1 MSLWLPLTII
11 GLAWLWR
18 GPSWRPRPLGV
29 AKPPRPWML
38 GHRGARGP
46 RRENTLPAFE
56 LAFAYLDGLETDVQ
70 RTRDGVLVLWHDFD
84 VLGRDVDSTDFAE
97 LREREPDLTTLDA
110 LLDLAQGHP
119 DKLLNLE
126 IKSRSRPL
134 RSWSLERDVVRAV
147 RASGASPRVL
157 VSSFDPLALV
167 RVRLLAP
174 GLRTALLTAAS
185 MPSLLRG
192 GALAGWLHV
201 DALHPELE
209 QVDAGLRERAEARG
223 LPLHV
228 WTVNEPEAMRRLARE
243 GVAGVIG
250 DDPATMARH
259 LAAAPASAPDG
270 SHVGERHGRMD
281 S

>member
-1 MSLWLPLTII
+1 MS
-11 GLAWLWR
+11 
-18 GPSWRPRPLGV
+18 
-29 AKPPRPWML
+29 
-38 GHRGARGP
+38 
-46 RRENTLPAFE
+46 AFE
-56 LAFAYLDGLETDVQ
+56 LAFAHLDGLETDVQ

-84 VLGRDVDSTDFAE
+84 VRGRAVDATDFAE
-97 LREREPDLTTLDA
+97 LRAREPDLTTLDA
-110 LLDLAQGHP
+110 LFDLARTHT

-126 IKSRSRPL
+126 IKSRPRPL

-147 RASGASPRVL
+147 RTSGLAPRVL
-157 VSSFDPLALV
+157 VSSFDPLTLLRV
-167 RVRLLAP
+167 RVLAP
-174 GLRTALLTAAS
+174 ELRTALLTAVS

-209 QVDAGLRERAEARG
+209 QVDAALRERAAARG

-228 WTVNEPEAMRRLARE
+228 WTVNDPETMRRLARE

-250 DDPATMARH
+250 DDPVVLERH
-259 LAAAPASAPDG
+259 LGPPGATPAPRARRD
-270 SHVGERHGRMD
+270 VGHERMD